1 MKLSSVVLGLV
12 LVVSIAGPSAA
23 ADRNNCGCYKD
34 GAGTCFC
41 DKKAKCGCPGDC
53 EPKGCEEARN
63 KELQKEIEA
72 ETRKAEASGHRKSG
86 GGEDGAREEKE
97 SAPTRASHKMTAAQS
112 KQLSKLLDLYINDH
126 PEARGRSIEDV
137 RRDLAG
143 H

>member
-12 LVVSIAGPSAA
+12 LVVSIAGHSAA
-23 ADRNNCGCYKD
+23 ADRNKCGCYKD

-63 KELQKEIEA
+63 KELQKEIDA
-72 ETRKAEASGHRKSG
+72 ETKKAEDSGHRKSG
-86 GGEDGAREEKE
+86 GEVTNAREEKE
-97 SAPTRASHKMTAAQS
+97 SAPKASHKMTAAQS
-112 KQLSKLLDLYINDH
+112 KQLAKLLELYLNDH
-126 PEARGRSIEDV
+126 PEARGRSVEDV
-137 RRDLAG
+137 RGDLSS